1 MATQFTFNSLSI
13 YKKETREFL
22 GIFCFFAALL
32 FERFTDEKS
41 LLFAVFAGVL
51 VLCRFCCVV
60 FIKKLKVKS

>member
-1 MATQFTFNSLSI
+1 
-13 YKKETREFL
+13 L

-60 FIKKLKVKS
+60 FIKKLKVKSELSNLAA